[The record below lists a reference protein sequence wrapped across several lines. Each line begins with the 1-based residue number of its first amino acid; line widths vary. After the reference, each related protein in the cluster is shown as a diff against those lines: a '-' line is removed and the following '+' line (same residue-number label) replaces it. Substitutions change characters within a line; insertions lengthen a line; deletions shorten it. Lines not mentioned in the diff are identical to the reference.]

1 MTQQSDSTRQK
12 ISSMLSQ
19 IGMTDEELPQLMDE
33 EIWLETAHT
42 EEELALIS
50 QKITLLEQVVQHPP
64 EGATITALEA
74 LLDGELIFDEAR
86 GFLLKKHLRNWR
98 KGMSQFLAFLAFS
111 KLQQLALALATLTT
125 PNLTAQLIQTNSRP
139 RDRQML
145 TDFILKQV
153 EQPLPPI
160 IAIVAEAGAVLGP
173 VGDLEYHQPLTAAL
187 LQQAPEKILQLL
199 ELLKTEQS
207 IASPTAENST
217 ESPADLAQY
226 QPSKKAEVSAQLN
239 KLIVLDRVETMIAN
253 QQALQ
258 QQQSEQQQNTEQ
270 QQQPTRR
277 RRVNRRQLQLREA
290 EREAK
295 ETAAQQSAR
304 TETETKPQ
312 TSTRPTFTQRLAT
325 SQARPQQQVVRKP
338 TSTSTTT
345 TTKKATPA
353 TEPQKISKDL
363 FGDIPL
369 AAFQGMTV
377 SNVDPEQL
385 GKTKSSLPKDQS
397 VKPITSPER

>member
-1 MTQQSDSTRQK
+1 M
-12 ISSMLSQ
+12 
-19 IGMTDEELPQLMDE
+19 
-33 EIWLETAHT
+33 
-42 EEELALIS
+42 
-50 QKITLLEQVVQHPP
+50 
-64 EGATITALEA
+64 
-74 LLDGELIFDEAR
+74 
-86 GFLLKKHLRNWR
+86 
-98 KGMSQFLAFLAFS
+98 
-111 KLQQLALALATLTT
+111 
-125 PNLTAQLIQTNSRP
+125 
-139 RDRQML
+139 
-145 TDFILKQV
+145 
-153 EQPLPPI
+153 
-160 IAIVAEAGAVLGP
+160 
-173 VGDLEYHQPLTAAL
+173 
-187 LQQAPEKILQLL
+187 
-199 ELLKTEQS
+199 
-207 IASPTAENST
+207 
-217 ESPADLAQY
+217 AQY